1 MIGGLKPGDPQRI
14 GPYRLVG
21 RLGRGGMGQV
31 FLGLSA
37 GGRPVAVKVI
47 RAELAA
53 DPEFRVRF
61 AREVAAVRRVSGLF
75 TALVVDA
82 DVDSPVPW
90 LATAYVAGPSLAE
103 AVTGDGPMAAR
114 PALALAAGLAEGLSA
129 IHAAGVVHCD
139 LKPSNVL
146 LSPDGPRVIDFGISR
161 AAGAASA
168 AGVGWVTGSPGFMS
182 PEQALGGEIGPPSDI
197 FSLGAVLA
205 FAATGRGPF
214 GRGSRPELAYRL
226 VYGPPDLG
234 EVPAGLRPLVE
245 RCLAKDPGQ
254 RPTADEVL
262 AAANAGQPVPGW
274 LPGAALGAL
283 ASPGPP
289 DGPGPPAARAIP
301 GRRWWRP
308 LTAAGVT
315 AGVLA
320 ASVAV
325 SFALGAAAPRSSAAG
340 LAPRAAASPTS
351 TAAPPAPAVPGT
363 RPAASQVHV
372 RPAPGPRAAIVPAV
386 VTVSVARAPAARR
399 SSTASAAPASPPRVI
414 AVARLAVALSVPDR
428 LPVPDGLLVP
438 VAGRVTVRHAG
449 TRDNGCGDVPAKAH
463 WVYFDV
469 QYADP
474 GNDARG
480 FGFMGVNG
488 SRWVEATYPFSS
500 PDQGIAGPESIAYP
514 LDLECGTAR
523 QHGAEVEAWIY
534 DTAGQSS
541 QPVRISSPAR
551 PDPDHPAAALA
562 RRICQPC

>member
-1 MIGGLKPGDPQRI
+1 VVGGLKQGDPQRI
-14 GPYRLVG
+14 GPYRLIG
-21 RLGRGGMGQV
+21 RLGRGGMGHV
-31 FLGLSA
+31 YLGLSA

-47 RAELAA
+47 RADLAA

-61 AREVAAVRRVSGLF
+61 AREVAAVRQVGGLF

-82 DVDSPVPW
+82 EVDTAVPW
-90 LATAYVAGPSLAE
+90 LATAYVPGPSLAE
-103 AVTGDGPMAAR
+103 AVTSDGPVAAR
-114 PALALAAGLAEGLSA
+114 RALALAAGLAESLSA

-161 AAGAASA
+161 AAGTVSA

-205 FAATGRGPF
+205 FATTGRGPF
-214 GRGSRPELAYRL
+214 GRGSRPEVAYRL

-234 EVPAGLRPLVE
+234 GMPAGLRPLVE

-262 AAANAGQPVPGW
+262 DAANEGQPVPGW
-274 LPGAALGAL
+274 LPAVPLSAL
-283 ASPGPP
+283 APAGYAGS
-289 DGPGPPAARAIP
+289 AARP
-301 GRRWWRP
+301 SGRRWRRP

-315 AGVLA
+315 SCVLA

-325 SFALGAAAPRSSAAG
+325 SFALGAVGPRSPAAR
-340 LAPRAAASPTS
+340 LAPRAAASPTP
-351 TAAPPAPAVPGT
+351 TASPSAATVPGT
-363 RPAASQVHV
+363 RYPSDPGVSSPA
-372 RPAPGPRAAIVPAV
+372 RGPRAAIVPAQ
-386 VTVSVARAPAARR
+386 VAADSPRPSRPPP
-399 SSTASAAPASPPRVI
+399 STASAAVSPAASPAPASPSPSPSI
-414 AVARLAVALSVPDR
+414 
-428 LPVPDGLLVP
+428 
-438 VAGRVTVRHAG
+438 TVSPSPAAPSSPPPSASPSPAPAPEITGSATYREG
-449 TRDNGCGDVPAKAH
+449 T

-469 QYADP
+469 QYVDP

-488 SRWVEATYPFSS
+488 SRWMEATYPFSS
-500 PDQGIAGPESIAYP
+500 PDEGIAGPDNIAYP
-514 LDLECGTAR
+514 LDLECGTAG
-523 QHGAEVEAWIY
+523 QHVAEVEAWIY

-541 QPVRISSPAR
+541 QPVRIS
-551 PDPDHPAAALA
+551 LA
-562 RRICQPC
+562 CPS